1 MIPETSYAPE
11 VLQTAQVVI
20 QPSLDWRIDLEKNI
34 ISGNID
40 ETESVRQAVYMILST
55 ERYTKPIYTWNYGIE
70 TYDLYQSNKTYIIP
84 QLQSRIMAALYQDD
98 RIQEVS
104 NFKFDVRGSVYHV
117 SFDVRTVFDT
127 TETIETEVSL

>member
-104 NFKFDVRGSVYHV
+104 NFKFDVQGSVYRV

-127 TETIETEVSL
+127 TIAAETEVSL

>member
-11 VLQTAQVVI
+11 VLQTARVTTL
-20 QPSLDWRIDLEKNI
+20 PSLDWKIDLEKNI

-84 QLQSRIMAALYQDD
+84 QLQSRIMDALYQDD

>member
-84 QLQSRIMAALYQDD
+84 QLQSRIMDALYQDD

>member
-104 NFKFDVRGSVYHV
+104 NFKFDVQGSVYHV

-127 TETIETEVSL
+127 TIAAETEVSL

>member
-20 QPSLDWRIDLEKNI
+20 QPSLDWRIDLEKNT

-84 QLQSRIMAALYQDD
+84 QLQSRIMDALYQDD

-117 SFDVRTVFDT
+117 SFAVRTVFDT

>member
-11 VLQTAQVVI
+11 VLQTAGVTTL
-20 QPSLDWRIDLEKNI
+20 PSLDWKIDLEKNI

-84 QLQSRIMAALYQDD
+84 QLQSRIMDALYQDD

-104 NFKFDVRGSVYHV
+104 NFKFDVRGSVYRV

-127 TETIETEVSL
+127 TIAAETEVSL